1 MQESRVE
8 KKITYT
14 SNPIPQA
21 GPALDTPL
29 KIYDQFFIS
38 HSKYKEMIKK
48 QLKKVGDFMLKGV
61 AYVNKYPKSVKNKK
75 SSAKIQNFI
84 LAEIPSIYP
93 ILLYNF

>member
-29 KIYDQFFIS
+29 KIYDQFLF
-38 HSKYKEMIKK
+38 H
-48 QLKKVGDFMLKGV
+48 
-61 AYVNKYPKSVKNKK
+61 
-75 SSAKIQNFI
+75 I
-84 LAEIPSIYP
+84 LSIRK
-93 ILLYNF
+93 